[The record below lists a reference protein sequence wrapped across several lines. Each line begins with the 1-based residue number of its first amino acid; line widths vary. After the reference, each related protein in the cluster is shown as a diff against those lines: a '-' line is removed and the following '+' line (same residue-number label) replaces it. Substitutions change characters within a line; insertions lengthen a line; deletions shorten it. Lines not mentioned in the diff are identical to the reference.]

1 MRGPADQRPL
11 MLGELGAIAAL
22 LAASAAESRTVEDFI
37 LPAAHL
43 LADSPLKVERVFLS
57 LQTLH
62 PAFRARTYIWRRRTD
77 GVEVTGWPHGLEN
90 RPGYYDSPDFH
101 VHTTRKEFRVPEPQ
115 AIVQPGCDPYQE
127 LKADGYTDYLM
138 VPLLFSDGTINTL
151 AIATRRPDGFP
162 AAALDCFRDLAD
174 MFVIILER
182 YAALETVASTLRTY
196 LGGDT
201 SEKILRGGIR
211 TGHGEI
217 IDAVVLYADLR
228 DFTALSSKLDEV
240 ATVRLLNDYFDCV
253 VGPIER
259 LGGHVL
265 KFIGDAV
272 LAFFPVLPSGEPV
285 RPLDAVG
292 AIEHRL
298 AQLNQARRRRGAP
311 VIRHGLCLHFGQVLY
326 GNVGSSSR
334 LDFTIIGQAVNVAA
348 RCVEIS
354 RDLGVEYL
362 FTRDFVERFG
372 EEGLAPVDVLD
383 LRGIPR
389 PIELFTFAH
398 AKQRA
403 RELSRLT
410 PDHSTA
416 RSISA
421 GRSRRKAGQR

>member
-1 MRGPADQRPL
+1 

-127 LKADGYTDYLM
+127 LKAEGYTDYLM
-138 VPLLFSDGTINTL
+138 VPLLFSDGTVNTL
-151 AIATRRPDGFP
+151 AIATRRPNGFP
-162 AAALDCFRDLAD
+162 AAGLDRFRALAD
-174 MFVIILER
+174 TFVIILER

-201 SEKILRGGIR
+201 SQKVLRGGIR

-272 LAFFPVLPSGEPV
+272 LAFFAVLRSGEPV
-285 RPLDAVG
+285 RPLDAAR
-292 AIEHRL
+292 AIQDRL
-298 AQLNQARRRRGAP
+298 ARLNQTRRRRGAP
-311 VIRHGLCLHFGQVLY
+311 GIRHGLCLHFGQVLY

-389 PIELFTFAH
+389 PIELFTFAYESN
-398 AKQRA
+398 APGTYPA
-403 RELSRLT
+403 
-410 PDHSTA
+410 
-416 RSISA
+416 
-421 GRSRRKAGQR
+421 

>member
-1 MRGPADQRPL
+1 

-127 LKADGYTDYLM
+127 LKAEGYTDYLM
-138 VPLLFSDGTINTL
+138 VPLLFSDGTVNTL
-151 AIATRRPDGFP
+151 AIATRRPNGFP
-162 AAALDCFRDLAD
+162 AAGLDRFRALAD

-201 SEKILRGGIR
+201 SQKVLRGGIR

-272 LAFFPVLPSGEPV
+272 LAFFPVLRSGEPV
-285 RPLDAVG
+285 WPLDAAC
-292 AIEHRL
+292 AIEDRL
-298 AQLNQARRRRGAP
+298 ARLNQARRRMGAP
-311 VIRHGLCLHFGQVLY
+311 GIRH
-326 GNVGSSSR
+326 
-334 LDFTIIGQAVNVAA
+334 
-348 RCVEIS
+348 
-354 RDLGVEYL
+354 
-362 FTRDFVERFG
+362 
-372 EEGLAPVDVLD
+372 
-383 LRGIPR
+383 GIPR